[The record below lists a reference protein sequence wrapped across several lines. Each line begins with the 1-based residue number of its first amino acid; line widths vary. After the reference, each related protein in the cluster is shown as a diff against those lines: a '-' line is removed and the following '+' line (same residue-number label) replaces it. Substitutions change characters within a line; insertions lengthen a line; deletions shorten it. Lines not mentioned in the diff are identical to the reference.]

1 MELKFIRNRLGKVE
15 LINQLFTSKATKDED
30 GINFFEDKIS
40 FNDHSTTNLC
50 KESCV
55 SKNFFCLEAP
65 LLSME
70 KTYKIWETIQQR
82 TTRTKKQL
90 FFITSLNHCVVT

>member
-1 MELKFIRNRLGKVE
+1 MEVKFIRNRLGKAE
-15 LINQLFTSKATKDED
+15 LINQFFTSKATKDED

-55 SKNFFCLEAP
+55 SKKFFCLEAP

-82 TTRTKKQL
+82 TTRTKK
-90 FFITSLNHCVVT
+90 